1 MTDETADRPTSEE
14 TVPDDERTDH
24 LVVGIDGSEESA
36 VALRWAV
43 DQARRRGCSIKLV
56 YALLIPVVSDAYGM
70 VMTRPDVDELA
81 SYTKSLLAAAEEVV
95 HGLDPDLVVRSALR
109 EGPPAA
115 VLVDESKTAL
125 GLVVGTRGLGAISGK
140 VLGSVSVR
148 VATKAACPVY
158 VIPPEWNPIACAGDP
173 VVVGVDGSDHSEAA
187 LRLAIEECKLCT
199 SPLKA
204 VIAYHVG
211 RFSKPTEPGLIAQ
224 YDESERAL
232 ARKTVQRSLE
242 RAGLTA
248 GGQAV
253 DGAPRVEIEVVEG
266 KPAAALVEAGRGA
279 LITVLGSRGRGGI
292 ARALLGSVSR
302 SVMLETARP
311 LAVVHAKREP
321 DHS

>member
-1 MTDETADRPTSEE
+1 M
-14 TVPDDERTDH
+14 TDH
-24 LVVGIDGSEESA
+24 LVVGIDGSDESA

-43 DQARRRGCSIKLV
+43 DQARRRGCSVKLV

-81 SYTKSLLAAAEEVV
+81 AYSKGLLGAAAEVV
-95 HGLDPDLVVRSALR
+95 HRLDPDIAVETTLR

-115 VLVDESKTAL
+115 VLLDESRSAL

-140 VLGSVSVR
+140 LLGSVSVR
-148 VATKAACPVY
+148 VAVKAACPVY
-158 VIPPEWNPIACAGDP
+158 VIPPEWNPVACAGDP

-187 LRLAIEECKLCT
+187 LRLAIEECRLCD

-211 RFSKPTEPGLIAQ
+211 RFSKPIEPELIAQ
-224 YDESERAL
+224 YDASEKAM
-232 ARKTVQRSLE
+232 ARRTVERSLE
-242 RAGLTA
+242 RAGLT
-248 GGQAV
+248 G
-253 DGAPRVEIEVVEG
+253 DGAPRVEIHVVEG
-266 KPAAALVEAGRGA
+266 KPADALVEAGRNA

-302 SVMLETARP
+302 SVMQETARP
-311 LAVVHAKREP
+311 LAVVHAKRDA
-321 DHS
+321 DHG